1 MLFVPLGYL
10 FSRLGLTYFWLT
22 FPVTET
28 ITSMVGGV
36 YYRQFL
42 AKDYVK
48 NERQEETAMEAV
60 PALKPSKPGV
70 IITIARQ
77 HGSSGKQIGKAVA
90 EKLGIPFYYKEMIAL
105 AAHESGLD
113 REFISDIHKNS
124 PDVLRDLYLSTHV
137 VQQAIQA
144 QDKIIRKIAD
154 NGGCVI
160 VGRAAGYVLRD
171 YENVVRVFIHAPKQ
185 YRINRMM
192 EIYGDSL
199 NEAKRNIRRSD
210 KARAA
215 YYRHISGRRR
225 EDGKCYHVVLDSSVG
240 IEETAEM
247 IVKYVAESGA

>member
-1 MLFVPLGYL
+1 
-10 FSRLGLTYFWLT
+10 
-22 FPVTET
+22 
-28 ITSMVGGV
+28 
-36 YYRQFL
+36 
-42 AKDYVK
+42 
-48 NERQEETAMEAV
+48 MEAV

>member
-1 MLFVPLGYL
+1 
-10 FSRLGLTYFWLT
+10 
-22 FPVTET
+22 
-28 ITSMVGGV
+28 
-36 YYRQFL
+36 
-42 AKDYVK
+42 
-48 NERQEETAMEAV
+48 MEAV

-199 NEAKRNIRRSD
+199 NEEKRNIRRSD

-215 YYRHISGRRR
+215 YYRHISGRRW